1 MAIVDYIVIGSGCT
15 GAMAAQTLV
24 EKGVQVLMLDGGV
37 TDTAYDGLIPD
48 KDYLS
53 IKQQEADQYE
63 YFIGKNFE
71 GILFG
76 KVKTGEHLTPP
87 RKFMVRKVLDW
98 MPLLSDTFFPL
109 ESLSLGGLGNG
120 WGLGCCMFSEWELKA
135 AGLDAAK
142 MKAAYETVGK
152 RIGISGDK
160 DDTSKYTSGGLSQLM
175 PSVQM
180 DSTGSNLYQNY
191 QRKKSS
197 LNKDGFFMGRP
208 SLALLTENKSNR
220 KAYQYKDLDFYCDQD
235 KSAYRPAFTV
245 EELKQKNNFSY
256 QGGLLVYK
264 FEEGPDSIKVECRSL
279 INNEPVFYECRKL
292 VIAASCL
299 STARIVLRSYNA
311 YGNQLP
317 IISNP
322 YSYLPAL
329 QPYLLGRDSDKHKVG
344 FAQLSLFYDPG
355 FNNTNIAM
363 SSIYSY
369 RSLMAFH
376 ILKET
381 PMSTKHGFEFLQY
394 MMPAFTIAGL
404 FHPEQ
409 GGSTKFLQLKKDA
422 AQVTGDALSVNY
434 QLTEKESHKVAH
446 NEQKFTQALRRLN
459 CFVLKKMNPGH
470 GSGIHYAG
478 TLPFSDKNEKFKL
491 LPNGKL
497 GQSNNVFVAD
507 GSGFTYLPAKG
518 LTFSLMAN
526 AHNVALNALEG

>member
-1 MAIVDYIVIGSGCT
+1 
-15 GAMAAQTLV
+15 MAAQTLV
-24 EKGVQVLMLDGGV
+24 EQGVQVLMLDGGI
-37 TDTAYDGLIPD
+37 TDTEYEGSIPD

-53 IKQQEADQYE
+53 IKQHETNQYE

-71 GILFG
+71 GIPFG

-87 RKFMVRKVLDW
+87 RKFMLQKVHEW

-120 WGLGCCMFSEWELKA
+120 WGLGCCMFSEHELKT
-135 AGLDAAK
+135 AGLNPGK
-142 MKAAYETVGK
+142 MNAAYETVAK

-160 DDTSKYTSGGLSQLM
+160 DDTAKYTSGNLPELM
-175 PSVQM
+175 PSIQM

-191 QRKKSS
+191 QRNRKS

-208 SLALLTENKSNR
+208 SLALLTQDKDTR

-245 EELKQKNNFSY
+245 AELKQKDNFSY
-256 QGGLLVYK
+256 QGGLVVLK
-264 FEEGPDSIKVECRSL
+264 FEEGPDSIKVECRL
-279 INNEPVFYECRKL
+279 HINNETVLYECRKL
-292 VIAASCL
+292 IIAAGCL

-311 YGNQLP
+311 YNVRLP

-329 QPYLLGRDSDKHKVG
+329 QPYLLGRDTDKHKVG
-344 FAQLSLFYDPG
+344 FAQLSLFHDPDLS
-355 FNNTNIAM
+355 NTDVAM
-363 SSIYSY
+363 SSVYSY

-381 PMSTKHGFEFLQY
+381 PMGTKHGFEFLQY

-404 FHPEQ
+404 FHPEH
-409 GGSTKFLQLKKDA
+409 GGSTKYLEMKKDA
-422 AQVTGDALSVNY
+422 TQLTGDVLSISY
-434 QLTEKESHKVAH
+434 SLTEKESNKIAH
-446 NEQKFTQALRRLN
+446 NEHKFTLALRRLN

-478 TLPFSDKNEKFKL
+478 TLPFSDKSEKFNL

-497 GQSNNVFVAD
+497 GNTRSVFIAD

-526 AHNVALNALEG
+526 AHNVALNALQG